1 MPINAE
7 RMYAFNIVTIR
18 GNNQSICQNAADF
31 RRLATGSR
39 RRPESSKGGEARR
52 LPEGK
57 LQRCQDQK
65 NDAAISGGPS
75 SAWAMNSRAPCS
87 LSRVTGPPRQTRTA
101 SGAAP
106 STVKASLATT
116 PMPEERI

>member
-1 MPINAE
+1 MPINAT
-7 RMYAFNIVTIR
+7 RMYAFNIVTLR
-18 GNNQSICQNAADF
+18 GNNQSIRQNAADF
-31 RRLATGSR
+31 RRLATGTSR
-39 RRPESSKGGEARR
+39 ISSKGGEARR

-87 LSRVTGPPRQTRTA
+87 LSRVIGPPRQTRTA
-101 SGAAP
+101 SGEAP